1 MSTHSVL
8 FLCDYKSL
16 YAGNFIASLSRLGDE
31 LEQSGSRAVYVF
43 PEAARDRE
51 WLRTLS
57 QNRTVELIPAGASVL
72 SFVRSL
78 ITKYRTDIL
87 HAHFGYMQKA
97 RLAAILDPKLKV
109 VLHRHSDFSAGRKPG
124 LKGTVRN
131 ALIRLED
138 GLIGKRLVNINV
150 GPGMKQGPK
159 TVCIPNALV
168 SDRFEKYPPSRDD
181 VRALLGL
188 NDTDRMALVFGWT
201 PFVKGVDVAC
211 EAVGRIAGSGN
222 AEWKLGVICG
232 REMTAEKMPD
242 WIGEHT
248 RFTGREDWIMYLPPT
263 ERIGDY
269 LAACDIM
276 LSSSRSE
283 TFSYSVLEALWF
295 GKKCVISDIPGTEWA
310 AAYPCVSVFRSGDPV
325 SCSDALLS
333 SSASPDPDLPGLRSK
348 ISADYALEDWTKR
361 VLSVYDTL
369 CGK

>member
-16 YAGNFIASLSRLGDE
+16 YAGNFIASLTRLGDE

-43 PEAARDRE
+43 PEAAKDRG
-51 WLRTLS
+51 WLRDLAEG
-57 QNRTVELIPAGASVL
+57 RTVELIPEGSSVL
-72 SFVRSL
+72 PFVRSL
-78 ITKYRTDIL
+78 IAKYHTDIL
-87 HAHFGYMQKA
+87 HAHFGYMQEA
-97 RLAAILDPKLKV
+97 RLAAILDPKLSV

-124 LKGTVRN
+124 VKG
-131 ALIRLED
+131 ALRSAVIRLED

-168 SDRFEKYPPSRDD
+168 SDRFEKDSPSRDD
-181 VRALLGL
+181 VRASLSLKESDRLVLL
-188 NDTDRMALVFGWT
+188 FGWT

-211 EAVGRIAGSGN
+211 EAVGTIVGSGN

-232 REMTAEKMPD
+232 REMTTQKMPD
-242 WIGEHT
+242 WIAEHT
-248 RFTGREDWIMYLPPT
+248 RFTGKEDWILYLPPT

-269 LAACDIM
+269 LAACDVM

-325 SCSDALLS
+325 PCSEALLS
-333 SSASPDPDLPGLRSK
+333 SSASSDPNLPGLRSK

-361 VLSVYDTL
+361 VMSVYDSL

>member
-16 YAGNFIASLSRLGDE
+16 YAGNFIASLTCLGDE
-31 LEQSGSRAVYVF
+31 LEKSGSRAVYVF
-43 PEAARDRE
+43 PEAAKDRD
-51 WLRTLS
+51 WLRVLS
-57 QNRTVELIPAGASVL
+57 EGRTVELIPGGSSVL
-72 SFVRSL
+72 SYVRSL
-78 ITKYRTDIL
+78 IAKYRSDIL
-87 HAHFGYMQKA
+87 HAHFGYMQEA
-97 RLAAILDPKLKV
+97 RLLAILDPKLKV

-124 LKGTVRN
+124 LKGALRS

-150 GPGMKQGPK
+150 GPGMKSGPR

-168 SDRFEKYPPSRDD
+168 SERFEKDPPSREN
-181 VRALLGL
+181 VRSFLGL
-188 NDTDRMALVFGWT
+188 KESDRLVLVFGWT

-211 EAVGRIAGSGN
+211 EAAGSIVGSGHP
-222 AEWKLGVICG
+222 EWKLAVICG

-242 WIGEHT
+242 WIREHT
-248 RFTGREDWIMYLPPT
+248 RFSGSEDWILYLPPT

-325 SCSDALLS
+325 SCSEALLS
-333 SSASPDPDLPGLRSK
+333 SSASSDPDLPGLRSK